1 MANTI
6 YAVVG
11 AIALEKGGEVA
22 IKTVRDK
29 ILSPLGLL

>member
-11 AIALEKGGEVA
+11 AIALERGGEVA
-22 IKTVRDK
+22 IKTVRET
-29 ILSPLGLL
+29 ILRPLGL